1 MDTITTPMQ
10 LVPPPSGRP
19 PEINLAPRDVAAL
32 AAELADYHALFA
44 PLFARTE
51 QRRGAWH
58 DLQGQLL
65 DLERKTI
72 EPLALALTGGDVQA
86 LQQFISQ
93 SPWDA
98 EAVLTRH
105 QEIVAATLGDAET
118 GVLIVDGCD
127 FPKHGPESVG
137 VTRQWCG
144 ALGKVANCQ
153 ASVVACYASRHGY
166 TLVDR
171 RLYLPEK
178 WFTPA
183 YAERRARC
191 GVPPEV
197 TFRTKPQLAGE
208 IVATLRARAVLPF
221 HYVTGDEG
229 FGANTVLLDHLA
241 ANDLIYLAEVPHTTR
256 VWREREDT
264 VAEGAGPT
272 AVEVGVLA
280 ATLPAAAWT
289 RQVIKEGAK
298 GPLEADIARVRARA
312 TRDGQPGPDVWV
324 VLRRSLGDAP
334 TLKVYLSNASAD
346 TPLATLVWLCGMRWP
361 VETGL
366 MEAKGEVGLD
376 HYEVRGWVGW
386 HHHITLSFLAHH
398 FLVRAR
404 LRLGKKSTGPDGAA
418 GALAA
423 PGRAAAPTARHP
435 YGAAPLVRHPA
446 AELCRLPLAPHA
458 HAAPPRYVLTT

>member
-1 MDTITTPMQ
+1 MNTIALSMQ
-10 LVPPPSGRP
+10 LIPPPSGRP
-19 PEINLAPRDVAAL
+19 PEINLAPRDGAAL
-32 AAELADYHALFA
+32 ADELAAYHALFA
-44 PLFARTE
+44 PLFTRAE
-51 QRRGAWH
+51 QRRGAWCY
-58 DLQGQLL
+58 LQGQLL

-72 EPLALALTGGDVQA
+72 EPLALAVAGGDVQA
-86 LQQFISQ
+86 VQPFISQ
-93 SPWDA
+93 STWDA
-98 EAVLTRH
+98 EAVLLRH

-127 FPKHGPESVG
+127 FPQQGPESVG
-137 VTRQWCG
+137 VARQWCG

-153 ASVVACYASRHGY
+153 ASVVACYASQHGY

-183 YAERRARC
+183 YADRRARC

-197 TFRTKPQLAGE
+197 TFRTKPQVAGE

-221 HYVTGDEG
+221 RYVTGDEG
-229 FGANTVLLDHLA
+229 FGANTVLLDQRDTA
-241 ANDLIYLAEVPHTTR
+241 DLIYLAEVPHTTR
-256 VWREREDT
+256 VWRDREAT
-264 VAEGAGPT
+264 VADGAGPT
-272 AVEVGVLA
+272 AVEVGALA
-280 ATLPAAAWT
+280 AALPAAAWT
-289 RQVIKEGAK
+289 RQLIKEGAK

-334 TLKVYLSNASAD
+334 TLKAYLSNASAD

-361 VETGL
+361 VETGIL
-366 MEAKGEVGLD
+366 EAKGEVGLD
-376 HYEVRGWVGW
+376 HDEVRGWVGW

-404 LRLGKKSTGPDGAA
+404 LRLGEKKPGPDRAA
-418 GALAA
+418 GAPAA
-423 PGRAAAPTARHP
+423 PGRVAAPSARHP
-435 YGAAPLVRHPA
+435 HGAAPSVLYPA
-446 AELCRLPLAPHA
+446 AELCRLSVPPHA
-458 HAAPPRYVLTT
+458 HPPPA

>member
-1 MDTITTPMQ
+1 
-10 LVPPPSGRP
+10 
-19 PEINLAPRDVAAL
+19 
-32 AAELADYHALFA
+32 
-44 PLFARTE
+44 
-51 QRRGAWH
+51 
-58 DLQGQLL
+58 LL

-72 EPLALALTGGDVQA
+72 EPLALAVAGGDVQA

-93 SPWDA
+93 STWDA
-98 EAVLTRH
+98 EAVLLRH

-127 FPKHGPESVG
+127 FPKQGPESVG
-137 VTRQWCG
+137 VARQWCG

-171 RLYLPEK
+171 RLSLPEK

-183 YAERRARC
+183 YADRRARC

-197 TFRTKPQLAGE
+197 TFRTKPQVAGE
-208 IVATLRARAVLPF
+208 IVATLRARRVLPF
-221 HYVTGDEG
+221 RYVTGDEG
-229 FGANTVLLDHLA
+229 FGANTALLDQLA
-241 ANDLIYLAEVPHTTR
+241 AADLIYLAEVPHTTR
-256 VWREREDT
+256 VWRPQEDD
-264 VAEGAGPT
+264 AAPAGPP
-272 AVEVGVLA
+272 AVEVGALA
-280 ATLPAAAWT
+280 AALPAAAWT
-289 RQVIKEGAK
+289 RQLIKEGAK

-334 TLKVYLSNASAD
+334 TLKAYLSNASAD

-361 VETGL
+361 VETGIL
-366 MEAKGEVGLD
+366 EAKGEVGLD

-404 LRLGKKSTGPDGAA
+404 LRLGGGKPGPDRAA
-418 GALAA
+418 GAPAA
-423 PGRAAAPTARHP
+423 PGRAAAPTPRHP
-435 YGAAPLVRHPA
+435 HGAAPPVLHPA
-446 AELCRLPLAPHA
+446 AELCRLSV
-458 HAAPPRYVLTT
+458 PPEAYPPPARFVLTL

>member
-1 MDTITTPMQ
+1 METIAKVMQ
-10 LVPPPSGRP
+10 TIPPPSGRP

-32 AAELADYHALFA
+32 ADELTAYHALFA
-44 PLFARTE
+44 PLFARSE
-51 QRRGAWH
+51 QRRGALCY
-58 DLQGQLL
+58 LQGQLL

-72 EPLALALTGGDVQA
+72 EPLALALPDGDVQA

-93 SPWDA
+93 STWDA
-98 EAVLTRH
+98 EAVLQRH

-127 FPKHGPESVG
+127 FPKQGPASVG
-137 VTRQWCG
+137 VARQWCG
-144 ALGKVANCQ
+144 ASGKVANCQ
-153 ASVVACYASRHGY
+153 ASVVACYASAHGY

-197 TFRTKPQLAGE
+197 AFRTKPQLAGD
-208 IVATLRARAVLPF
+208 IVAAVRARRVLPF
-221 HYVTGDEG
+221 RYVTGDEG
-229 FGANTVLLDHLA
+229 CGANTALLDQLA
-241 ANDLIYLAEVPHTTR
+241 AADLIYLAEVPHTTR
-256 VWREREDT
+256 VWRAPEDD
-264 VAEGAGPT
+264 AAPAGPL
-272 AVEVGVLA
+272 AVEVGALA
-280 ATLPAAAWT
+280 AALPAAAWT
-289 RQVIKEGAK
+289 RQLIKEGAK

-334 TLKVYLSNASAD
+334 TLKAYLSNAPAD

-361 VETGL
+361 VETGIL
-366 MEAKGEVGLD
+366 EAKGEVGLD

-404 LRLGKKSTGPDGAA
+404 LHLGGKKPGPDRAA
-418 GALAA
+418 GAPAA
-423 PGRAAAPTARHP
+423 PGRAAAPTPRHP
-435 YGAAPLVRHPA
+435 HGAAPPVLYPA
-446 AELCRLPLAPHA
+446 AELCRLSVPPHA
-458 HAAPPRYVLTT
+458 HPTPARFVLTL

>member
-1 MDTITTPMQ
+1 MNTIALSMH
-10 LVPPPSGRP
+10 LIPPPSGRP

-32 AAELADYHALFA
+32 ADELAAYHALFA
-44 PLFARTE
+44 PLFTRAE
-51 QRRGAWH
+51 QRRGAWCY
-58 DLQGQLL
+58 LQGQLL

-72 EPLALALTGGDVQA
+72 EPLALAVAGGDVQA

-93 SPWDA
+93 STWDA
-98 EAVLTRH
+98 EAVLLRH

-127 FPKHGPESVG
+127 VPKQGPESVG
-137 VTRQWCG
+137 VARQWCG

-171 RLYLPEK
+171 RLYLPET

-191 GVPPEV
+191 GVPPGV
-197 TFRTKPQLAGE
+197 TFRTKPQVAGE

-221 HYVTGDEG
+221 RYVTGDEG
-229 FGANTVLLDHLA
+229 FGANTVLLDQLDTA
-241 ANDLIYLAEVPHTTR
+241 DLIYLAEVPHTTR
-256 VWREREDT
+256 VWRDREAT
-264 VAEGAGPT
+264 VAAGAGPT
-272 AVEVGVLA
+272 AVAVGALA
-280 ATLPAAAWT
+280 AALPAAAWT
-289 RQVIKEGAK
+289 RQLIKEGAT

-324 VLRRSLGDAP
+324 VLRRGLGDAP
-334 TLKVYLSNASAD
+334 TLKAYLSNASAD

-361 VETGL
+361 VETGIL
-366 MEAKGEVGLD
+366 EAKGEVGLD

-386 HHHITLSFLAHH
+386 PHHITLSFLAHH
-398 FLVRAR
+398 VLVRAR
-404 LRLGKKSTGPDGAA
+404 LRLGGGSASPDRAA
-418 GALAA
+418 GAPAA
-423 PGRAAAPTARHP
+423 PGRVAAPTARHP
-435 YGAAPLVRHPA
+435 HGAAPSVLYPA
-446 AELCRLPLAPHA
+446 AELCRLSVPPHA
-458 HAAPPRYVLTT
+458 HPPPA

>member
-1 MDTITTPMQ
+1 METIATVMQ
-10 LVPPPSGRP
+10 TIPPPSGRP

-32 AAELADYHALFA
+32 ADELADYHALFA
-44 PLFARTE
+44 PLFGRAE
-51 QRRGAWH
+51 QRRGALCY
-58 DLQGQLL
+58 LQGQLL

-72 EPLALALTGGDVQA
+72 EPLALALAGGNVQA

-98 EAVLTRH
+98 EAVLRRH
-105 QEIVAATLGDAET
+105 QEIVAATLGDVET

-127 FPKHGPESVG
+127 FPKQGPESVG
-137 VTRQWCG
+137 VARQWCG
-144 ALGKVANCQ
+144 ASGKVANCQ

-178 WFTPA
+178 WFSPM

-197 TFRTKPQLAGE
+197 AFRTKPQLAGE
-208 IVATLRARAVLPF
+208 IVAAVRGRAVLPF
-221 HYVTGDEG
+221 RYVTGDEG
-229 FGANTVLLDHLA
+229 FGANTALLDQLA
-241 ANDLIYLAEVPHTTR
+241 AADLVYLAEVPHTTR
-256 VWREREDT
+256 VWTERP
-264 VAEGAGPT
+264 GAAAVEIT
-272 AVEVGVLA
+272 AVEVGTLA
-280 ATLPAAAWT
+280 AGLPAAAWT
-289 RQVIKEGAK
+289 RHLIKEGAK
-298 GPLEADIARVRARA
+298 GPLEADIARVRVRA
-312 TRDGQPGPDVWV
+312 TRDGQPGPEVWV
-324 VLRRSLGDAP
+324 VLRRSLGDVP
-334 TLKVYLSNASAD
+334 TLKAYLSNAPAD

-361 VETGL
+361 VETSL
-366 MEAKGEVGLD
+366 LEAKGEVGLD

-418 GALAA
+418 GAPAA
-423 PGRAAAPTARHP
+423 PSRAAASAARHP
-435 YGAAPLVRHPA
+435 HGAASPVLHPA
-446 AELCRLPLAPHA
+446 AELCRLSLAPRPHA
-458 HAAPPRYVLTT
+458 TPPRYVLAT

>member
-1 MDTITTPMQ
+1 METIARVMQ
-10 LVPPPSGRP
+10 TIPPPSGRP
-19 PEINLAPRDVAAL
+19 PEINLVPRDVAAL
-32 AAELADYHALFA
+32 AAELAAYHALFA
-44 PLFARTE
+44 PLFARAE
-51 QRRGAWH
+51 QRRGALCY
-58 DLQGQLL
+58 LQGQLL

-72 EPLALALTGGDVQA
+72 EPLALALAGGDVQA

-98 EAVLTRH
+98 EAVLLRH
-105 QEIVAATLGDAET
+105 QEIVAQTLGDAET

-127 FPKHGPESVG
+127 FPKQGRESVG
-137 VTRQWCG
+137 VARQWCG
-144 ALGKVANCQ
+144 ASGKVANCQ

-197 TFRTKPQLAGE
+197 AFRTKPQLAGE
-208 IVATLRARAVLPF
+208 IVAAVHDRAVLPF
-221 HYVTGDEG
+221 RYVTGDEG
-229 FGANTVLLDHLA
+229 FGANTVLLDQLTA
-241 ANDLIYLAEVPHTTR
+241 ADLIYLAEVPHTTR
-256 VWREREDT
+256 VWRPQEDD
-264 VAEGAGPT
+264 AAPAALT
-272 AVEVGVLA
+272 AVEVGALA
-280 ATLPAAAWT
+280 AALPAAAWT
-289 RQVIKEGAK
+289 RQLIKEGAK

-312 TRDGQPGPDVWV
+312 TRDGQPGPEVWV
-324 VLRRSLGDAP
+324 VLRRSLGDTP
-334 TLKVYLSNASAD
+334 TLKAYLSNASAD

-361 VETGL
+361 VETSL
-366 MEAKGEVGLD
+366 LEAKGEVGLD

-404 LRLGKKSTGPDGAA
+404 LHLGEKKPGPDRAA
-418 GALAA
+418 GAPAA
-423 PGRAAAPTARHP
+423 PGRAAAPTPRHP
-435 YGAAPLVRHPA
+435 HGAAPSVLHPA
-446 AELCRLPLAPHA
+446 AELCRLSV
-458 HAAPPRYVLTT
+458 PPRAHPPAARFVLIT

>member
-1 MDTITTPMQ
+1 METIARVMQ
-10 LVPPPSGRP
+10 MIPPPSGRP

-32 AAELADYHALFA
+32 ADDLTAYHALFA
-44 PLFARTE
+44 PLFARAE
-51 QRRGAWH
+51 QRRGA
-58 DLQGQLL
+58 LCYLRGQLL

-72 EPLALALTGGDVQA
+72 EPLALALPDGDVQA

-93 SPWDA
+93 STWDA
-98 EAVLTRH
+98 EAVLLRH

-127 FPKHGPESVG
+127 FPKQGPESVG
-137 VTRQWCG
+137 VARQWCG
-144 ALGKVANCQ
+144 ASGKVANCQ

-171 RLYLPEK
+171 RLYLPEQ

-197 TFRTKPQLAGE
+197 TFRTKPQVAGD
-208 IVATLRARAVLPF
+208 IVAAMRGRGVLSF
-221 HYVTGDEG
+221 RYVTGDEG
-229 FGANTVLLDHLA
+229 FGANAALLDQLA
-241 ANDLIYLAEVPHTTR
+241 AADLIYLAEVPHTTR
-256 VWREREDT
+256 VWR
-264 VAEGAGPT
+264 APEGDATPAGPT
-272 AVEVGVLA
+272 AVEVGALA
-280 ATLPAAAWT
+280 AALPAAAWT
-289 RQVIKEGAK
+289 RHLIKEGAK
-298 GPLEADIARVRARA
+298 GPVEADIARVRARA

-334 TLKVYLSNASAD
+334 TLKTYLSNASAD

-361 VETGL
+361 VETSIL
-366 MEAKGEVGLD
+366 EAKGEVGLD

-404 LRLGKKSTGPDGAA
+404 LRVGEKSASPDRTTGAP
-418 GALAA
+418 AA
-423 PGRAAAPTARHP
+423 PGRAATPAPRHLH
-435 YGAAPLVRHPA
+435 GAAPPVLHPA
-446 AELCRLPLAPHA
+446 TELCRLSVPPHA
-458 HAAPPRYVLTT
+458 HPPAARFVLTL